1 MLNATEFMPVDTTL
15 AVVLWI
21 EVIVYMGIGIYELV
35 DDFHAKAKNWSH
47 LNGQLNIW
55 IDTQNKVGHKMHAAV
70 CFLLGFVALNGVIE
84 GQISRFELELLF
96 VSLAL
101 ITGVIWGLLPPGR
114 LAVVTIVSKPEVW
127 LQIVMY
133 SFYAS
138 LIRPE
143 IIGLCIVL
151 NAWGVLVYFTHQRQ
165 LLKPFTYAN
174 LREHILAAEGED
186 VLAKIDK
193 VAGYQ
198 HGINPSTSPSALD
211 DSHGNT

>member
-1 MLNATEFMPVDTTL
+1 
-15 AVVLWI
+15 
-21 EVIVYMGIGIYELV
+21 
-35 DDFHAKAKNWSH
+35 
-47 LNGQLNIW
+47 
-55 IDTQNKVGHKMHAAV
+55 
-70 CFLLGFVALNGVIE
+70 
-84 GQISRFELELLF
+84 
-96 VSLAL
+96 LAL

-165 LLKPFTYAN
+165 LLRPFTYAN

-193 VAGYQ
+193 VAGYE
-198 HGINPSTSPSALD
+198 HGMNPSASPSGLD
-211 DSHGNT
+211 DPPANT